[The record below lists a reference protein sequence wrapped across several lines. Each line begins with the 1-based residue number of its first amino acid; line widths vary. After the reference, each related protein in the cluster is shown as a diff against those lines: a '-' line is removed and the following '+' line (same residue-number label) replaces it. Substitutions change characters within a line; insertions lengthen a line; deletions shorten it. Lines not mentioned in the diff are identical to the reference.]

1 MKFKGHYRKSLC
13 LDTTNKQVES
23 NNPTIRQKLLTAPER
38 EAIVTV
44 AVVEVNGITCR
55 ALLNNGGRRL
65 HISSTLTL
73 ELKKPPIRTDYK
85 QIETILNRTNTLI
98 DIYDVKIK
106 NAKGGFTMNTEV
118 SKVDRTELISMP
130 NPHYE
135 DIVQTNTHLQGVQME
150 DSDNKVFTGTY

>member
-38 EAIVTV
+38 KAIVTV
-44 AVVEVNGITCR
+44 DVVEVNGITCR
-55 ALLNNGGRRL
+55 ALLNNGGRWL

-85 QIETILNRTNTLI
+85 QIETILNKTNTLI

-106 NAKGGFTMNTEV
+106 NAKGGFTINTEV
-118 SKVDRTELISMP
+118 SKVDRAELISMP

-150 DSDNKVFTGTY
+150 DSDNKVFTSTY